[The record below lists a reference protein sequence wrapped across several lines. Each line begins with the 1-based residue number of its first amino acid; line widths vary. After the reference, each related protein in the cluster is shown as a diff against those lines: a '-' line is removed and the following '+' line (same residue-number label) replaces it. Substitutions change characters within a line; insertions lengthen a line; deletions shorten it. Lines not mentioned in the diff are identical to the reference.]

1 MAKIHNEYSLA
12 IDDDVTPEHIPL
24 LVYPKLAANNLVLID
39 SLLYDSQLFVNS
51 CNSNTLPI
59 IYSYNSTHKDL
70 IDAIRSNFTKI
81 DRISFVFHDSVQN
94 GKIFLE
100 NTILVDS
107 NNIQE
112 SINFKFLVSII
123 NEFKVKNIDFLACN
137 TLQYDEWKLFYH
149 YLTQAT
155 GVTVGASNDK
165 TGNIKYGGNW
175 IMESTNEDI
184 QNIYFNSNINNY
196 AGYLDSTISQAGGV
210 LQFRQIDLS
219 IQYNINNT
227 DWITTTSSSWP
238 ISIVNNNPS
247 SESILTV
254 SFTTNITIS
263 NATVGTETNG
273 YFICGSDYITFEGN
287 NNTITV
293 DGVTNY
299 PGFIQNG
306 LSNAEGKNYI
316 TVQNFSIASVN
327 SSTVA
332 WRQGW
337 LCQQSFG
344 SGKFGTLI
352 KNITNSAVI
361 GPNDQCGSICG
372 RGFGQGN
379 SLTPNSSS
387 AIVEN
392 CTNSALFNSSFGGGI
407 LGIRTA
413 HNGGNVIVRNCSNTG
428 LFNASNIYNPT
439 NTNMGGIIGPQ
450 SGQKINA
457 AYGTVLVENCYN
469 TGNIESN
476 YSGGI
481 CGMYAGNF
489 GGFVT
494 IKDCYNT
501 GNITRD
507 RTTGICAEQ
516 AGQDGGIILIENCY
530 NLGNIISTTT
540 NPSNGI
546 CGNYAGLNNGK
557 VTINK
562 CFNKGNLS
570 GSAKSGGG
578 IAGYA
583 FGKNSNQLCSI
594 TNCYNTGSVFND
606 NCGGICGGLIGY
618 SDNVAYTGNVLI
630 ENCYN
635 AGNVGLNAG
644 GIVGG
649 WEGSIYATKPNVQI
663 KNCYNNG
670 TVLDELNGIIA
681 QNIVSS
687 INLTLTNTYAAN
699 GSWSDASAQS
709 LLTGYPTSLRVN
721 NPGTIWYT
729 LNSNTPY
736 LLVVFYDASP
746 IVPICF
752 PAGTPVQ
759 TDQGFIAIE
768 KINTSTNT
776 IRGNKI
782 VAITKTVTIE
792 DKIICIEKDS
802 LGSNMPSQKTYIS
815 RNHKLLYNKQMIKAK
830 HLIGQVDGVYNKKYN
845 GDILY
850 NVLLDKYD
858 KMIVNNLI
866 VETLNPENII
876 AKLYN
881 SGYSEE
887 EKNNIIVNI
896 NQCANEY
903 KKHFGKLR

>member
-1 MAKIHNEYSLA
+1 MITE
-12 IDDDVTPEHIPL
+12 IET
-24 LVYPKLAANNLVLID
+24 
-39 SLLYDSQLFVNS
+39 F
-51 CNSNTLPI
+51 
-59 IYSYNSTHKDL
+59 
-70 IDAIRSNFTKI
+70 
-81 DRISFVFHDSVQN
+81 

-107 NNIQE
+107 NNIKE

-123 NEFKVKNIDFLACN
+123 NEFNVKNIDFLACN

-149 YLTQAT
+149 CLTQAT
-155 GVTVGASNDK
+155 SVTVGASNDK
-165 TGNIKYGGNW
+165 TGNIKYGGDW

-196 AGYLDSTISQAGGV
+196 AGYLDSTISQAGGI

-227 DWITTTSSSWP
+227 NWITTTPSSWP

-263 NATVGTETNG
+263 TATVSTGTNG

-306 LSNAEGKNYI
+306 LSNAQGKSYI

-332 WRQGW
+332 WGQGW

-344 SGKFGTLI
+344 SSKFGTLI

-361 GPNDQCGSICG
+361 GPNERCGGICG
-372 RGFGQGN
+372 MAFGKGN
-379 SLTPNSSS
+379 TLTPNSSS

-392 CTNSALFNSSFGGGI
+392 CTNSGLINSYFGGGI
-407 LGIRTA
+407 LSLLTA

-428 LFNASNIYNPT
+428 LFDASNT
-439 NTNMGGIIGPQ
+439 QMGGIIGQ
-450 SGQKINA
+450 EAGRKINQ
-457 AYGTVLVENCYN
+457 AYGTVLIENCYNAGNIESGFSAGICGLFAGYFGGFVTIKNCYN
-469 TGNIESN
+469 TGNI
-476 YSGGI
+476 SGNST
-481 CGMYAGNF
+481 A
-489 GGFVT
+489 
-494 IKDCYNT
+494 
-501 GNITRD
+501 
-507 RTTGICAEQ
+507 GICARL

-540 NPSNGI
+540 NSSAGI
-546 CGNYAGLNNGK
+546 CGSFAGINNGK

-570 GSAKSGGG
+570 GNTTGSGG

-583 FGKNSNQLCSI
+583 FGYNTNQLCSI
-594 TNCYNTGSVFND
+594 ENCYNTGSVFN
-606 NCGGICGGLIGY
+606 NRSGGICGGQIGY
-618 SDNVAYTGNVLI
+618 SNNIAYTGNILI

-635 AGNVGLNAG
+635 TGNVGLNAG

-649 WEGSIYATKPNVQI
+649 SDGSIYTTKPNVQI

-670 TVLDELNGIIA
+670 TVLNQLNGIVA
-681 QNIVSS
+681 ENIVSS

-699 GSWSDASAQS
+699 GLWSDASAQS
-709 LLTGYPTSLRVN
+709 LLTGYPTSLFVN

-729 LNSNTPY
+729 SLNSNTPY
-736 LLVVFYDASP
+736 LLVVFYDGSP
-746 IVPICF
+746 IFPICF

-759 TDQGFIAIE
+759 TDQGLINIE
-768 KINTSTNT
+768 KINPSINT

-792 DKIICIEKDS
+792 DTIICIEKDA
-802 LGSNMPSQKTYIS
+802 LDINIPSQKTYIS
-815 RNHKLLYNKQMIKAK
+815 RNHELFYNKQMIKAK
-830 HLIGQVDGVYNKKYN
+830 NLIGVVDGVYNKKYN
-845 GDILY
+845 GEILY
-850 NVLLDKYD
+850 NVLLDKHD

-866 VETLNPENII
+866 VETLDPENIV

-881 SGYSEE
+881 SGYSAE

-903 KKHFGKLR
+903 KKSYGKLL

>member
-1 MAKIHNEYSLA
+1 MAEIHNEFLTSSLA
-12 IDDDVTPEHIPL
+12 IDDDVAPEHIPL
-24 LVYPKLAANNLVLID
+24 LVYPKIAANNLVLID

-70 IDAIRSNFTKI
+70 IDAIRTNFTKI

-107 NNIQE
+107 NNIKE

-123 NEFKVKNIDFLACN
+123 NEFKVKNVDFLACN

-165 TGNIKYGGNW
+165 TGNIKYGGDW

-196 AGYLDSTISQAGGV
+196 VGYLDSTISQAGGI
-210 LQFRQIDLS
+210 LQFRQIGLS

-227 DWITTTSSSWP
+227 DWITTTPSSWP

-247 SESILTV
+247 SGSILTV

-263 NATVGTETNG
+263 NATVGNGTIG

-299 PGFIQNG
+299 TGFIQNG
-306 LSNAEGKNYI
+306 LINAQGKSYI

-361 GPNDQCGSICG
+361 GPNEQCGSICG
-372 RGFGQGN
+372 RGFGEGN
-379 SLTPNSSS
+379 ALMPNSSS

-392 CTNSALFNSSFGGGI
+392 CTNSGLINTSYGGGI

-413 HNGGNVIVRNCSNTG
+413 QNGGNVIVRNCSNTG
-428 LFNASNIYNPT
+428 LFNAT
-439 NTNMGGIIGPQ
+439 KTQMGGIIGQ
-450 SGQKINA
+450 QAGQKINA

-469 TGNIESN
+469 AGNIESGS
-476 YSGGI
+476 SGGI
-481 CGMYAGNF
+481 CGSIIGLF

-494 IKDCYNT
+494 IKNCYNT
-501 GNITRD
+501 GNISGNGTA
-507 RTTGICAEQ
+507 GICGAE
-516 AGQDGGIILIENCY
+516 AGNGGGIILIENCY
-530 NLGNIISTTT
+530 NLGNIILTALAACS
-540 NPSNGI
+540 GI
-546 CGNYAGLNNGK
+546 CGNAAGINNGK

-570 GSAKSGGG
+570 GNTTGSGG
-578 IAGYA
+578 IAGWL
-583 FGKNSNQLCSI
+583 FGCNTNQLCSI
-594 TNCYNTGSVFND
+594 TNCYNTGSVLND

-618 SDNVAYTGNVLI
+618 SDNVTYTGNVLI
-630 ENCYN
+630 ENCYST
-635 AGNVGLNAG
+635 GNVGLNAG

-649 WEGSIYATKPNVQI
+649 WDGNIYATKPNVQI

-670 TVLDELNGIIA
+670 TVLNQLNGIIA
-681 QNIVSS
+681 QNIILL

-759 TDQGFIAIE
+759 TDQGSIPIE

-792 DKIICIEKDS
+792 DKIVCIEKDS
-802 LGSNMPSQKTYIS
+802 LGSNIPSQKTYIS
-815 RNHKLLYNKQMIKAK
+815 RNHKLFYGKQMIKAK
-830 HLIGQVDGVYNKKYN
+830 NLIGQVDGVYNKKYN
-845 GDILY
+845 GEILY
-850 NVLLDKYD
+850 NVLLDKHD
-858 KMIVNNLI
+858 KMVVNNLI
-866 VETLNPENII
+866 VETLDPENVI

-887 EKNNIIVNI
+887 EKNNIIVKI
-896 NQCANEY
+896 NNYAKEY
-903 KKHFGKLR
+903 QKEFGKLR